1 MYRDLLKKLFSEEK
15 ESFPEEMFLFD
26 PPQPAKDST
35 VAVDRAIDN
44 IFFILT
50 LLKVLKL
57 YDCMISYALT
67 IL

>member
-44 IFFILT
+44 ILSLIH
-50 LLKVLKL
+50 
-57 YDCMISYALT
+57 I
-67 IL
+67 